1 MVRVVLLAHQHAG
14 GLEQLHRR
22 RYALR
27 RRVRPAVG
35 GHHDVRHPAGVD
47 EEKAE
52 TGVAAAQQ
60 PGRAHGDAD
69 EVVLPQKVLPRA
81 AGDGTRVVVVGLYTN
96 EGAVSFLISIFFFH
110 ICIFNTNQKWGGRMT
125 EGPRRGGPESS
136 APPDR

>member
-1 MVRVVLLAHQHAG
+1 M
-14 GLEQLHRR
+14 
-22 RYALR
+22 
-27 RRVRPAVG
+27 
-35 GHHDVRHPAGVD
+35 RHPAGVD

-96 EGAVSFLISIFFFH
+96 EGAVSFLISIFFPYMHF
-110 ICIFNTNQKWGGRMT
+110 QYKPEMGR
-125 EGPRRGGPESS
+125 ENDGRPSS
-136 APPDR
+136 WWA